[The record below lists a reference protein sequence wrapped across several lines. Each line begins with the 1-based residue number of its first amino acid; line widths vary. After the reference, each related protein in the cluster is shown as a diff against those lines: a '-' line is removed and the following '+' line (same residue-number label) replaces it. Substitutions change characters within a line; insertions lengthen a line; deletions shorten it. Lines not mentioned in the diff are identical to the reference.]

1 MGEDFFGMGSAA
13 PIILMVI
20 LFYVLLYRP
29 QKKQQERQQDMVSKL
44 KRGTKVVTRG
54 GIFGKVDLVKE
65 TTIMLEVA
73 EGVVIEVAK
82 PMIATAFVSSEDELT
97 KEPETAEVS
106 NEDTKDKE

>member
-1 MGEDFFGMGSAA
+1 MGEDFFGLGNAA

-54 GIFGKVDLVKE
+54 GIFGRVDLVKE
-65 TTIMLEVA
+65 TTVMLEVA

-82 PMIATAFVSSEDELT
+82 PMIATAFVTEEELKESSEPVQSTTE
-97 KEPETAEVS
+97 EA
-106 NEDTKDKE
+106 KDKE